1 MKGGFAMDLTTTY
14 MGLELAGPIV
24 AAASPLSKEIANV
37 REMEDAGA
45 GAVVLFSLF
54 EEQIEHEARELE
66 YYLEYG
72 AERFAE
78 SLSYFPDLGDYRLGA
93 EDYLEHVRKLKE
105 AVAIPI
111 IASLNGI
118 STGGWVRYAEQIE
131 QAGADAI
138 ELNAYYIPTDP
149 RLGSQ
154 RVEQVYLDVLEAIKG
169 RVSIPVAMK
178 LSPFF
183 SSTANM
189 MSRLDEAGAN
199 ALVLFNRFYQPDV
212 DLETMEVAPR
222 LVLSSPSEA
231 RLPMRWIAILY
242 GKVAASLAATTGIH
256 TPEDVM
262 KMILVGADVTMVC
275 SALLS
280 KGIGYLR
287 DLHGG
292 LERLMEAKGYESIS
306 QIKGM
311 LSQQSC
317 AEPAAFERAN
327 YMKTLN
333 SYGQTSTLE

>member
-1 MKGGFAMDLTTTY
+1 MDLTTTY

-24 AAASPLSKEIANV
+24 AAASPLCKDVGSIKEMA
-37 REMEDAGA
+37 DAGA

-66 YYLEYG
+66 YYLQYG

-78 SLSYFPDLGDYRLGA
+78 SLSYFPDVGDYRLGA
-93 EDYLEHVRKLKE
+93 EDYLEHVHKLKE
-105 AVAIPI
+105 TVTIPV

-118 STGGWVRYAEQIE
+118 TTGGWVRYAEQIE

-149 RLGSQ
+149 RLASQ
-154 RVEQVYLDVLEAIKG
+154 RVEQVYLDVLKAIKE

-178 LSPFF
+178 LSAFF

-189 MSRLDEAGAN
+189 MTRLDEAGAD
-199 ALVLFNRFYQPDV
+199 ALVLFNRFYQPDI
-212 DLETMEVAPR
+212 DLEAMEVAPR
-222 LVLSSPSEA
+222 LMLSSSWEA

-242 GKVAASLAATTGIH
+242 GKVSASLAATTGIH

-262 KMILVGADVTMVC
+262 RMILVGADVTMVC

-280 KGIGYLR
+280 KGIGYLK
-287 DLHGG
+287 DLHDG
-292 LERLMEAKGYESIS
+292 LERLMEAKGYDSIS

-311 LSQQSC
+311 LSQQKC
-317 AEPAAFERAN
+317 VEPAAFERAN

-333 SYGQTSTLE
+333 GYGPTSTLE